1 MDSSRLFSSS
11 SQILSDRPPI
21 RDGDE
26 LIQPL
31 ESADLRGFWDNASH
45 GSADPS
51 AHGADSH
58 SDDPKTVT
66 KSLHDLVVKVVDK
79 KAHKG
84 AKAVGQTAQEF
95 CDLYETQDV
104 AARSEFLDLLSRN
117 FCKPRGTASEAAR
130 AYLDST
136 SHSSEPAQSALQ
148 AHILRDSLTP
158 LYADLFDQINRLPEG
173 FAFLVHM
180 RTDMLGLIRTGDKS
194 SAIQAMSDFLMR
206 RLQMWIVG
214 TLDLKRITWN
224 SPACT
229 IEKLEQY
236 ESVHAVRSW
245 MDIKRRLG
253 NGRRC
258 FGFFHRNAP
267 REPLIFVW
275 VALTDVIPDNVQ
287 SILLEREQP
296 KSSEANAKCAIFY
309 SISSQ
314 VGLARVDLGNFLI
327 KRVVS
332 VLRTEMPNI
341 ETFCTLSPLPRFR
354 SWLDKLLSPENI
366 ESPPQDIGINNS
378 EQDNLMSCV
387 PGARTWT
394 EALKNLVDRRGWT
407 ADPKVVDAMEPV
419 IRLLGAHYL
428 TKIKR
433 GTGSSAADPVAN
445 FHLRNGSCLHR
456 VNWRGDTSYHGLR
469 QSLGLM
475 CNYNY
480 ILDRIEDNSESYV
493 ADGTIAI
500 SGSDPYIARVQSLTK
515 AKL

>member
-1 MDSSRLFSSS
+1 
-11 SQILSDRPPI
+11 
-21 RDGDE
+21 
-26 LIQPL
+26 
-31 ESADLRGFWDNASH
+31 
-45 GSADPS
+45 
-51 AHGADSH
+51 
-58 SDDPKTVT
+58 
-66 KSLHDLVVKVVDK
+66 
-79 KAHKG
+79 
-84 AKAVGQTAQEF
+84 
-95 CDLYETQDV
+95 
-104 AARSEFLDLLSRN
+104 
-117 FCKPRGTASEAAR
+117 
-130 AYLDST
+130 
-136 SHSSEPAQSALQ
+136 
-148 AHILRDSLTP
+148 
-158 LYADLFDQINRLPEG
+158 
-173 FAFLVHM
+173 
-180 RTDMLGLIRTGDKS
+180 
-194 SAIQAMSDFLMR
+194 MSDFLMR
-206 RLQMWIVG
+206 RLQMWTVG

-275 VALTDVIPDNVQ
+275 VALTDVIPENVQ

-332 VLRTEMPNI
+332 VLRTEIPNI

-354 SWLDKLLSPENI
+354 SWLDKLLSPENL
-366 ESPPQDIGINNS
+366 ESPPQDIGISQSEHNN
-378 EQDNLMSCV
+378 LIRCV
-387 PGARTWT
+387 PGAKTWT
-394 EALKNLVDRRGWT
+394 SALKSLVDRRGWT
-407 ADPKVVDAMEPV
+407 ADPEIVDAMEPV
-419 IRLLGAHYL
+419 IRLLGAYYL
-428 TKIKR
+428 IKVKR
-433 GTGSSAADPVAN
+433 RTSNSAADPVAN

-480 ILDRIEDNSESYV
+480 ILDRIEENSESYV
-493 ADGTIAI
+493 VDGKIAI
-500 SGSDPYIARVQSLTK
+500 SGSDPYIARVQSLSK